1 MIEKDNAKKETETH
15 KMYSRISSQGDEKEE
30 EDVPE
35 LPVDSIYVIIPAR
48 KPFSVPFFDG
58 QTVGELKKT
67 ISGMLAST
75 PTPLPAHMQRLA
87 FNGRVLTD
95 DDVTLHHVGIHS
107 DSQIHCFPRPN
118 GTPTIPLATV
128 SSTGSNNAPIVIDVV
143 QDSNNRSHV
152 NTDGQRSEA
161 LRRRGLAYHVLIQ
174 RSFKVRLFALIMLFF
189 YGFGLVSNIAFWMG
203 DKAVPDDREI
213 VPGEEPHE
221 LSGPISTLDFIS
233 NFTGILAALLGLRA
247 IREQSLPI
255 AQRYVRMTILLV
267 FFSIIQLSME
277 AYAFSDRYQKNSPSA
292 SARHGGSS
300 GSGSGSGGSSP
311 VASHTSP
318 SPFGGGSSTSTSSHG
333 RVGSQKDWDDLM
345 FTVAIN
351 FLVRGIFWSLLL
363 NTAKRYL
370 QAFVDVQRVNSERS
384 QVPDLGIVADGRQTV
399 AHGTPVVGMVEAV

>member
-1 MIEKDNAKKETETH
+1 
-15 KMYSRISSQGDEKEE
+15 MYSRISQGDEKEE
-30 EDVPE
+30 EDVPD
-35 LPVDSIYVIIPAR
+35 LPVDSIFVIIPSR
-48 KPFSVPFFDG
+48 KPFSIPFFEG

-67 ISGMLAST
+67 ISGVLAST

-95 DDVTLHHVGIHS
+95 DDVTLHHVGIHV
-107 DSQIHCFPRPN
+107 DSQLHCFPRPS
-118 GTPTIPLATV
+118 GTPTSSGIPLATV
-128 SSTGSNNAPIVIDVV
+128 SSTASNNAPIVIGVV
-143 QDSNNRSHV
+143 QDTRPHV
-152 NTDGQRSEA
+152 NADGQRSEA
-161 LRRRGLAYHVLIQ
+161 LRRRGMAYHVLIQ
-174 RSFKVRLFALIMLFF
+174 RSFKVRLFALIMMFF

-247 IREQSLPI
+247 IREQSLPV

-292 SARHGGSS
+292 SAPHGD
-300 GSGSGSGGSSP
+300 GSGSGSGNSSP

-318 SPFGGGSSTSTSSHG
+318 SPFGGGSSTSSSHG

-345 FTVAIN
+345 FTVAVN
-351 FLVRGIFWSLLL
+351 FLIRGIFWSLLL
-363 NTAKRYL
+363 NTAKKYL
-370 QAFVDVQRVNSERS
+370 QAFVDVQRANSERR
-384 QVPDLGIVADGRQTV
+384 QVPDLSIVADGRQTV
-399 AHGTPVVGMVEAV
+399 AHGTPVVGMVESV

>member
-1 MIEKDNAKKETETH
+1 
-15 KMYSRISSQGDEKEE
+15 
-30 EDVPE
+30 
-35 LPVDSIYVIIPAR
+35 
-48 KPFSVPFFDG
+48 
-58 QTVGELKKT
+58 
-67 ISGMLAST
+67 
-75 PTPLPAHMQRLA
+75 
-87 FNGRVLTD
+87 
-95 DDVTLHHVGIHS
+95 
-107 DSQIHCFPRPN
+107 
-118 GTPTIPLATV
+118 
-128 SSTGSNNAPIVIDVV
+128 
-143 QDSNNRSHV
+143 
-152 NTDGQRSEA
+152 
-161 LRRRGLAYHVLIQ
+161 
-174 RSFKVRLFALIMLFF
+174 
-189 YGFGLVSNIAFWMG
+189 
-203 DKAVPDDREI
+203 
-213 VPGEEPHE
+213 
-221 LSGPISTLDFIS
+221 
-233 NFTGILAALLGLRA
+233 
-247 IREQSLPI
+247 
-255 AQRYVRMTILLV
+255 MTILLV

-318 SPFGGGSSTSTSSHG
+318 SPFGGGSSTSSSSHG